1 MPQFN
6 RAKSLPQTPTTPTI
20 VITEHL
26 AGFELNH
33 EEKKLGESTKMM
45 LKMTKSPSFSA
56 IETTKSQDSF
66 DSMTYQNLPNTDNS
80 DVEDCSLWQKKSV
93 TLPPPLRQMR
103 IFVKNSKLKKEPFSE
118 GECSKIF
125 VNR

>member
-33 EEKKLGESTKMM
+33 EEKKSGESTKMM

-93 TLPPPLRQMR
+93 TLPPATPANEDPRR
-103 IFVKNSKLKKEPFSE
+103 KFKTKKRDF
-118 GECSKIF
+118 F
-125 VNR
+125 RR

>member
-66 DSMTYQNLPNTDNS
+66 DSMTYQNLSVVYLVKLQLN
-80 DVEDCSLWQKKSV
+80 CKKY
-93 TLPPPLRQMR
+93 R
-103 IFVKNSKLKKEPFSE
+103 FSKENAQNNCFLNCLDEMYILNYNY
-118 GECSKIF
+118 CQCMQ
-125 VNR
+125 V